1 MLWTPKNSAQLM
13 KLMPFATG
21 SQKAG
26 AQLGSAVVRTEGA
39 NQRATQSNAF
49 KAAQAKMKEAGID
62 DRFTANLGFKMEE
75 LDEKGQISVMNATVA
90 MKRIQNALQMVRE
103 QEAGKNARQKV
114 AEGGKKD
121 RQAKALDYDSRAIE
135 VAVKEILNPN
145 NVLLRK
151 TKQGKEVQEEVKMFL
166 QKLGESNPSVKARA
180 DAMRIALEMT
190 EEGDDGSTSDELPAA
205 PVK

>member
-1 MLWTPKNSAQLM
+1 
-13 KLMPFATG
+13 
-21 SQKAG
+21 
-26 AQLGSAVVRTEGA
+26 
-39 NQRATQSNAF
+39 
-49 KAAQAKMKEAGID
+49 
-62 DRFTANLGFKMEE
+62 MEE